1 MTKRIFSLVFIGLVW
16 TLLLLGLG
24 DNRRRLVLTGLHHQ
38 VVDVGLEV
46 VNPGGHVVD
55 SRDDLEQQVWL
66 PGLDHVGVH
75 RQDFQKTSRFE
86 KLRLTFF

>member
-24 DNRRRLVLTGLHHQ
+24 DDRRGLVLTGLHHQ

-46 VNPGGHVVD
+46 VDPGGHVVD
-55 SRDDLEQQVWL
+55 SRDDL
-66 PGLDHVGVH
+66 
-75 RQDFQKTSRFE
+75 
-86 KLRLTFF
+86 